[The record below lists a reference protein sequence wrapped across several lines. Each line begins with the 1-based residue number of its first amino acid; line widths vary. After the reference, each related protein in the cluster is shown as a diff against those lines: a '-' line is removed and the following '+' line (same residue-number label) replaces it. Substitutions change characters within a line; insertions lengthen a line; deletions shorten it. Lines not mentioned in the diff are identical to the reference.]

1 MSIITVIVLLNIC
14 FFYFHIEQQA
24 KIKTPLSS
32 DKRKHLTLIQKFR
45 HRINDKSIE
54 INSLELLH
62 NFDFFLLTITS
73 FLGGWGW
80 VGDLYLCNWKKKYQS
95 VYILSAVFGWLRI
108 CVISLSYNSSSR
120 DRKSISVDS
129 LSILLNS
136 GYKWKVIFLNLNRK

>member
-1 MSIITVIVLLNIC
+1 MFYWISAYLLVYV

-24 KIKTPLSS
+24 KIETPLSS

-62 NFDFFLLTITS
+62 NFDFFYWPSLL
-73 FLGGWGW
+73 FWGVGGGWAICTC
-80 VGDLYLCNWKKKYQS
+80 VIEKKKYQS